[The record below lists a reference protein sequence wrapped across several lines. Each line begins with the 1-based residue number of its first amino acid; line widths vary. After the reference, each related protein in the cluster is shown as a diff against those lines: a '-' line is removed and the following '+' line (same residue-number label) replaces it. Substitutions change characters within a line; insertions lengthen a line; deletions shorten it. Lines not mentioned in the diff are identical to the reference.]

1 MLLKLYYYLENKYFY
16 IHGFVTYTK
25 KHKYSGQ
32 VFHHM
37 FKKGTHFYSTVY

>member
-32 VFHHM
+32 VFQHM